1 MTGLALGGF
10 LAAGMPI
17 AFALIAATFAF
28 MLASSDM
35 RLLEALPQIMFGSI
49 EIFDLLAIPLFIL
62 LGELM
67 NEGGMTRRIVG
78 ATRAWLF
85 RVKNSLAY
93 VCLLANLI
101 LAAIMGS
108 AVAQIAV
115 MSRVM
120 VPEMEKDGYD
130 RGFASALTAS
140 AGLLGPIIPPS
151 MPFIIYGVVGQVS
164 VADMFAGGILPGLML
179 FGFMCVFIA
188 LAGSRPN
195 AGAAVAPP
203 TMAERL
209 KISAE
214 ALATLAIPFV
224 IVGGISAGL
233 VTPTESA
240 AIAVAVAIIVGG
252 FFYRELKFS
261 DLAGIL
267 DRTAANTATVLFLVV
282 AAKLFGWVLTFNQ
295 VPQATAGFLQS
306 LTDNP
311 ILFMLLVFL
320 ILNVVGMFLDG
331 IAALIILVPI
341 LLPIATGAYGID
353 PVHFGIMMC
362 LTLILGLLTPPV
374 GAGLFIAS
382 SINGIGVVTLSRLL
396 LPFVLMTALVI
407 LAVIVFPVLTRP
419 FG

>member
-1 MTGLALGGF
+1 
-10 LAAGMPI
+10 
-17 AFALIAATFAF
+17 
-28 MLASSDM
+28 
-35 RLLEALPQIMFGSI
+35 
-49 EIFDLLAIPLFIL
+49 
-62 LGELM
+62 
-67 NEGGMTRRIVG
+67 
-78 ATRAWLF
+78 
-85 RVKNSLAY
+85 
-93 VCLLANLI
+93 
-101 LAAIMGS
+101 
-108 AVAQIAV
+108 
-115 MSRVM
+115 
-120 VPEMEKDGYD
+120 
-130 RGFASALTAS
+130 
-140 AGLLGPIIPPS
+140 
-151 MPFIIYGVVGQVS
+151 
-164 VADMFAGGILPGLML
+164 
-179 FGFMCVFIA
+179 
-188 LAGSRPN
+188 
-195 AGAAVAPP
+195 
-203 TMAERL
+203 
-209 KISAE
+209 
-214 ALATLAIPFV
+214 
-224 IVGGISAGL
+224 

-267 DRTAANTATVLFLVV
+267 DRTAANTATVLFLIV

-396 LPFVLMTALVI
+396 LPFIAMTAVVI
-407 LAVIVFPVLTRP
+407 LAVIAFPVLTRP